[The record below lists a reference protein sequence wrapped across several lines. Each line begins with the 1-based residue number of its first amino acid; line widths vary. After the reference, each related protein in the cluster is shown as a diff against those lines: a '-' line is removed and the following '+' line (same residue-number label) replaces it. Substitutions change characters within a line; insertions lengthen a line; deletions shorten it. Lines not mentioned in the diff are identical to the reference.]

1 MVGASRVADRRG
13 SSDKRYL
20 NGAVSEMLLC
30 FECGFE
36 GFGRGRTAGMETVW
50 EGFGERMGRWRKGER
65 RWVLVNGD
73 LRHTSGGTVLR
84 RPAVGMEKASARP
97 VMRCPVAELSGKPIA
112 ERR

>member
-1 MVGASRVADRRG
+1 M
-13 SSDKRYL
+13 
-20 NGAVSEMLLC
+20 
-30 FECGFE
+30 
-36 GFGRGRTAGMETVW
+36 AGIETVW

-84 RPAVGMEKASARP
+84 RPAVGMEMASAQP
-97 VMRCPVAELSGKPIA
+97 VMRCPVPELGGQPIA